1 MGALSVATAGLI
13 EDRRTG
19 IWGGNV
25 AKKLVARL
33 GTVLA
38 TAAMIFGIGVGVANA
53 DVYGTHIQHAY
64 GGYCLDGGNG
74 SNGGDAVF
82 NPCQHGNTYQEWNI
96 ESASGGVH
104 IVEVQT
110 GRCLAV
116 MQQPDEGFY
125 IGTETCGSAPSNL
138 TWSYLLGQY
147 GAEFYNGGNHACLDG
162 NLKSVYPTF
171 GLPTCQYSNVYQNWY
186 TIYP

>member
-1 MGALSVATAGLI
+1 MVKKFVAG
-13 EDRRTG
+13 
-19 IWGGNV
+19 
-25 AKKLVARL
+25 L

-38 TAAMIFGIGVGVANA
+38 AAAMIFGIGVGVANA
-53 DVYGTHIQHAY
+53 DVYGAHIQHAY
-64 GGYCLDGGNG
+64 GGYCLDGDGSGNV
-74 SNGGDAVF
+74 VF

-104 IVEVQT
+104 IVDVAT

-116 MQQPDEGFY
+116 MQASGEGFW

-138 TWSYLLGQY
+138 TWSFLTGQY
-147 GAEFYNGGNHACLDG
+147 QAEFYNGGNHACLDG
-162 NLKSVYPTF
+162 NLHSIYPTF

-186 TIYP
+186 LIYP